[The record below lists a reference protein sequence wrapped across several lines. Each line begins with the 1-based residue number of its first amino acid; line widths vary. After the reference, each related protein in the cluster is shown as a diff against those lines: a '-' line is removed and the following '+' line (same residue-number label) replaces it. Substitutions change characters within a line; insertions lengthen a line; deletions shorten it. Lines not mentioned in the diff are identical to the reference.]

1 MVFSPPS
8 WAIGLVL
15 AAAVVAVA
23 WRLGALSAGGAWTA
37 AALGVVSMGA
47 GWTWGILLIAY
58 FVTSSFLTRFRAG
71 EKLARTEDR
80 ADKTG
85 ARDAPQVVANG
96 GAYGIMALSYW
107 LAPGEIWQALAAG
120 ALAASAADTW
130 ATEIGTLARSE
141 ARSIIGWHP
150 VPTGTSGGVT
160 ALGLGGSVAGAG
172 LVAGVAWL
180 VGWPVSTVVAAL
192 AGGLVGSL
200 VDSVLGASLQARRHC
215 TKCNAIT
222 ERLVHGCGT
231 RTDVVGGIEWLDN
244 DGVNAIATLFG
255 AVTGAAIA
263 TFV

>member
-1 MVFSPPS
+1 
-8 WAIGLVL
+8 VL

-23 WRLGALSAGGAWTA
+23 WRLGALSAGGAWAA

-47 GWTWGILLIAY
+47 GWSWGALLIAY
-58 FVTSSFLTRFRAG
+58 FVTSSLLTRFRAG

-80 ADKTG
+80 ADKSG
-85 ARDAPQVVANG
+85 ARDAQQVVANG
-96 GAYGIMALSYW
+96 GVYGIIALSYW
-107 LAPGEIWQALAAG
+107 LAPGEIWQVLAAG

-130 ATEIGTLARSE
+130 ATEVGTLARSDP
-141 ARSIIGWHP
+141 RSILGWHA
-150 VPTGTSGGVT
+150 VPTGASGGVT

-180 VGWPVSTVVAAL
+180 VGWPISTVVAAL
-192 AGGLVGSL
+192 AGGFVGSL
-200 VDSVLGASLQARRHC
+200 VDSVLGASLQARRRC
-215 TKCNAIT
+215 AQCRAIT
-222 ERLVHGCGT
+222 ERIVHGCGT
-231 RTDVVGGIEWLDN
+231 RTDAIGGVDWLDN